1 MSEQSTP
8 IVQYNKEGLSQD
20 IPLSPTPTS
29 VPKVDPSRV
38 DIMTAN
44 KFDLQPVIE
53 HLGSVEE
60 WVNPFCAYILDRC
73 DKDSIEYTRFLLNSR
88 KVFKEQFQ
96 ELVSTDASIRAHH
109 TFGEK
114 STSKTEVAQLLKA
127 DYVGRYP
134 HFMLVAARRYM
145 IVNVYPD
152 STFTWTEG
160 QPCYY
165 NLQLVVYPWAIE
177 YTRLC
182 QAARFFKALV

>member
-1 MSEQSTP
+1 MQ
-8 IVQYNKEGLSQD
+8 N
-20 IPLSPTPTS
+20 
-29 VPKVDPSRV
+29 
-38 DIMTAN
+38 
-44 KFDLQPVIE
+44 
-53 HLGSVEE
+53 
-60 WVNPFCAYILDRC
+60 
-73 DKDSIEYTRFLLNSR
+73 KDSIEYTRFLLTSR

-109 TFGEK
+109 SFDGK

-134 HFMLVAARRYM
+134 HFLLVAARRYM

-160 QPCYY
+160 QPCYM
-165 NLQLVVYPWAIE
+165 NLQLVVYPWATE

-182 QAARFFKALV
+182 QAAGLYYAATAHYRSWGTHQVGRV